1 MVAAKTSKPKTKRQ
15 TAERDSGRDET
26 SLRFAVVD
34 AALPQIPFDGFT
46 DKVLQD
52 AAAKAGVEK
61 RDIARLFPHGPL
73 SLVEAYSEQAD
84 QALEAKL
91 AKMALGKMKIRER
104 IAAAVKTRLT
114 ILRPHKEA
122 ARRAAAFLTL
132 PPNAPRAATLLYR
145 TVDLMWRA
153 AGDTSTD
160 FNFYTKRAILAGVY
174 SATLLRWFTDD
185 SADESATEEFLSHR
199 IDGVMRFEKLKAQVR
214 ERASHLPS
222 LSDILRG
229 PGTKRT

>member
-1 MVAAKTSKPKTKRQ
+1 MVAAKTPKAKTKRKS
-15 TAERDSGRDET
+15 AERDET

-34 AALPQIPFDGFT
+34 AALAHIPFEGFT

-52 AAAKAGVEK
+52 AAAETGIET
-61 RDIARLFPHGPL
+61 RDIPRLFPHGPL

-84 QALEAKL
+84 LALEAKL

-104 IAAAVKTRLT
+104 IAAAVKARVA

-145 TVDLMWRA
+145 TVDLMWCA

-185 SADESATEEFLSHR
+185 SKDESATEEFLAHR
-199 IDGVMRFEKLKAQVR
+199 IDDVMRFERLKAQVR
-214 ERASHLPS
+214 DRAKHLPS
-222 LSDILRG
+222 LSDILRR
-229 PGTKRT
+229 PGAKRT